1 VRGDVRLR
9 ADRDLVADR
18 RALLD
23 PDVVADVARPPDDR
37 ALDQRAPADVRRLLS
52 VDGRV
57 KYRASVFVSRL
68 TIPLEIS
75 ASSRVFFETPA
86 IENG

>member
-1 VRGDVRLR
+1 MRKGLR
-9 ADRDLVADR
+9 TGGGGS
-18 RALLD
+18 
-23 PDVVADVARPPDDR
+23 PPPVITPP
-37 ALDQRAPADVRRLLS
+37 AGFAPADVRRLLS